1 MKCQDSLDFHA
12 EQSVTEGMKGSKFEQ
27 YCDNPDILKSLS
39 AGQLQ
44 AIWCAL
50 FKHRRQPRS
59 RDLVIR
65 EIAHLLQERVRGG
78 MSVRTQN
85 QLNRLV
91 EGKTRQPVNKY
102 TFDSN
107 SQIVREWNGKKYY
120 VAVLGKNTF
129 KYDGKV
135 YKTLSAVAK
144 EITGAHWS
152 GPLFFGLRKQGHG
165 EG

>member
-1 MKCQDSLDFHA
+1 MRLNLHKDCQ
-12 EQSVTEGMKGSKFEQ
+12 
-27 YCDNPDILKSLS
+27 
-39 AGQLQ
+39 
-44 AIWCAL
+44 
-50 FKHRRQPRS
+50 
-59 RDLVIR
+59 IR
-65 EIAHLLQERVRGG
+65 EIAHLLQERARGG

-107 SQIVREWNGKKYY
+107 SQIVREWNRKKYY
-120 VAVLGKNTF
+120 VAVLGKNAF

-152 GPLFFGLRKQGHG
+152 GPLFFGLRKQGNG